1 MKIKTTLFY
10 GRIVLFAFM
19 FIVNFGYSQFNLGT
33 GIHAVKGFNE
43 KSPFVGLAVFGE
55 KMDDMRSIYGQ
66 FSMTLN
72 NNVEDFYAGPYLG
85 NFTYRYNSLELG
97 RRNYFGEDLE
107 FGLGYYLA
115 ENVTVS
121 YNTVGIELKDTTL
134 NVLPSEIP
142 RKGNVLAVYV
152 GGSIGLQYAF
162 VRGTFFLDA
171 GFNYAIFGNANNT
184 TSAQY
189 ISNGLFSPICINL
202 NFGFKK
208 TLRFGY

>member
-10 GRIVLFAFM
+10 GRIVLLVFLF
-19 FIVNFGYSQFNLGT
+19 FTNFSFSQFNLGA
-33 GIHAVKGFNE
+33 GSHFVKGFNE
-43 KSPFVGLAVFGE
+43 KSPFLGLAVFGE
-55 KMDDMRSIYGQ
+55 KMDNMKSIYGQ

-72 NNVEDFYAGPYLG
+72 NKEEIKYEGQSLG

-115 ENVTVS
+115 EHVTVS
-121 YNTVGIELKDTTL
+121 YNTVGVELL
-134 NVLPSEIP
+134 NVLPSEMP
-142 RKGNVLAVYV
+142 RKGNLLGVYV
-152 GGSIGLQYAF
+152 GGNIGIQYAF
-162 VRGTFFLDA
+162 VTGTFFLDA
-171 GFNYAIFGNANNT
+171 GFNYALFWNPNNT
-184 TSAQY
+184 TSSQY
-189 ISNGLFSPICINL
+189 VNYGLFSPININL

>member
-10 GRIVLFAFM
+10 GRIVLFVFL
-19 FIVNFGYSQFNLGT
+19 FFTNFSFSQFNLGA
-33 GIHAVKGFNE
+33 GIHSVKGFNE
-43 KSPFVGLAVFGE
+43 KSPFLGLAVFGE

-72 NNVEDFYAGPYLG
+72 NKVEDFYAGPYLG

-115 ENVTVS
+115 EHVTVS

-134 NVLPSEIP
+134 NVLPSDIP
-142 RKGNVLAVYV
+142 RKGNILGVYV
-152 GGSIGLQYAF
+152 GGNIGIQYAF
-162 VRGTFFLDA
+162 VTGTFFLDA
-171 GFNYAIFGNANNT
+171 GFNYALFWNPNNT
-184 TSAQY
+184 TSSQY
-189 ISNGLFSPICINL
+189 VNNGLFSPININL